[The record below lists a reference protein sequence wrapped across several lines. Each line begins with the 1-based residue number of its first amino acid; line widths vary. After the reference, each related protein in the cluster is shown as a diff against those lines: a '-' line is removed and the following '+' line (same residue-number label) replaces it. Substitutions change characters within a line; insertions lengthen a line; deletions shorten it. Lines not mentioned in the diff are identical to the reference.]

1 MTKKVTIS
9 LLLGGL
15 LSAVTLFLAFRNVPL
30 AELTAYLKT
39 VNYFWIVPTVGLVM
53 ATFVLRVFR
62 WRLILKGAAEI
73 GFREAYHPLMIGFMI
88 NCLLPGRLGEI
99 ARPVLLKQRS
109 RVPVTTGLATVV
121 AERIFDIAFLILL
134 FTAVY
139 PTITRHSAEGIV
151 FAGMSLNQAT
161 LQSIVWGM
169 ARIGLVLLAGM
180 GLFALQPVRDYA
192 RRVIQ
197 GLPHRR
203 LFSHPRRRPLAE
215 KASRVMLVLIDNFAA
230 GLNLV
235 KNPGRLLIC
244 LGLSGMIWGL
254 TVVSY
259 YSMARGCPGI
269 DLGWI
274 ELTTVMVVVCIFIAL
289 PSAPG
294 FWGLWEAGGV
304 FALSLFGVA
313 AKDAAG
319 FTLVNHAVQMF
330 PVIVA
335 GLISAVLSSVNV
347 LHLSVARSDGETVL
361 PGDQEEAS

>member
-1 MTKKVTIS
+1 MTRKVTIS

-15 LSAVTLFLAFRNVPL
+15 LSAVTLYLAFRNVPL
-30 AELTAYLKT
+30 TELTAYLGT
-39 VNYFWIVPTVGLVM
+39 VSYIWIAPTVTLIM

-73 GFREAYHPLMIGFMI
+73 GFRQAYHPLMIGFMI

-99 ARPVLLKQRS
+99 ARPVLLKQRC

-121 AERIFDIAFLILL
+121 AERIFDIIFLILL

-139 PTITRHSAEGIV
+139 PTIARHSAEGVV
-151 FAGMSLNQAT
+151 FAGMQLNQVT
-161 LQSIVWGM
+161 LQSIVWGL
-169 ARIGLVLLAGM
+169 ARIGLVLLAAI
-180 GLFALQPVRDYA
+180 GLFALHPVRELA
-192 RRVIQ
+192 RRFIQ
-197 GLPHRR
+197 SLPRWP
-203 LFSHPRRRPLAE
+203 LLRRPRHNALAE
-215 KASRVMLVLIDNFAA
+215 KVSRLGLILIDNLAA

-235 KNPGRLLIC
+235 RNPRRLAIC
-244 LGLSGMIWGL
+244 SGLSAMIWIL

-259 YSMARGCPGI
+259 YTMARGCPGI

-274 ELTTVMVVVCIFIAL
+274 ELTTVMVVVCIFIVL

-319 FTLVNHAVQMF
+319 FTLVNHAVHLF

-347 LHLSVARSDGETVL
+347 LHLSGIRSAGENLL
-361 PGDQEEAS
+361 PVDQKEAS